1 MTKFYR
7 NKKSGNVYPEFS
19 GEFNQSHFP
28 KDWELVDD
36 TTKPAPGSSADVQPP
51 ASSTI
56 SAAPIT
62 EAAAPLVAGQ
72 DIFAAPSEAVAPRP
86 TSAKNKAK

>member
-36 TTKPAPGSSADVQPP
+36 TTKPAPDSTADVQPSVSP
-51 ASSTI
+51 T

-62 EAAAPLVAGQ
+62 EAATPLVAGQ

-86 TSAKNKAK
+86 TPTKTKAK